1 MSCCSP
7 FRNFDNG
14 RAVVLTG
21 PFLARIPC
29 GIVYGETLSNIR
41 VNCGCSRS
49 GAWSVTPG
57 SELAAQ
63 RRTGHQVR
71 AQALT
76 TYRVEVGI
84 REAPTRGTRF
94 RAARSVQRE
103 LAGVPQNLGGG

>member
-1 MSCCSP
+1 MLQPLSQ
-7 FRNFDNG
+7 FDNG

-41 VNCGCSRS
+41 VNCGCSLS

-76 TYRVEVGI
+76 TYRVEVASA
-84 REAPTRGTRF
+84 RRPRGGRV
-94 RAARSVQRE
+94 SV
-103 LAGVPQNLGGG
+103 LLVVCNPSS